1 MLHSHT
7 THVPVT
13 HTNCPVA
20 NVCVY
25 VCTHTQHHT
34 HTHTRVWTRTQTHV
48 GGLTNTR
55 VHKHMSID
63 AEIIRRLRSH
73 AHLCTCCTHKR
84 IRENTL
90 RTRARASLKTN
101 TWRTH
106 SLARHRRQGRCATR
120 IALCSLLLLR
130 SSAALSSLRAPVWR
144 CAPAC
149 RMPVAWVY
157 GNGCVAWVCGMGVSC
172 RSPSWGHGGKQACRA
187 EQSLVPQRCR
197 MH

>member
-1 MLHSHT
+1 LRM
-7 THVPVT
+7 
-13 HTNCPVA
+13 C
-20 NVCVY
+20 VCVY
-25 VCTHTQHHT
+25 MYTHNINTHT
-34 HTHTRVWTRTQTHV
+34 HTHTHTQVWTHTQTHV

-55 VHKHMSID
+55 VHKHMSMD
-63 AEIIRRLRSH
+63 AGILHRLRSH

-90 RTRARASLKTN
+90 RTRPRASLKTN
-101 TWRTH
+101 TWRAH